1 MSTDQYGLRL
11 DVDHSIRRVP
21 ITAADD
27 ASAILTREIGAP
39 LLDHAMIPG
48 RFVLSVGDD
57 SLHTAPINALATLIA
72 QWLGLIDQRYHGTA
86 MLTFYDNTRV
96 AGIAEH
102 QLTVI
107 ETIARRFA
115 TDIAA
120 PNDGPLRLS
129 LRTVILPGA

>member
-1 MSTDQYGLRL
+1 MGTDQYGLRL
-11 DVDHSIRRVP
+11 GVDHSIRRVP
-21 ITAADD
+21 IASADD
-27 ASAILTREIGAP
+27 TSAILTREIGAL

-57 SLHTAPINALATLIA
+57 SLHTAPVNALATLIA

-86 MLTFYDNTRV
+86 MLTFYDDTRV

-102 QLTVI
+102 QLAVI

-115 TDIAA
+115 IDIAA
-120 PNDGPLRLS
+120 PLHRPLRLA
-129 LRTVILPGA
+129 LRTVILPGE

>member
-11 DVDHSIRRVP
+11 GVDHSIRRVP
-21 ITAADD
+21 IAADD
-27 ASAILTREIGAP
+27 ASAILAHEIGAP
-39 LLDHAMIPG
+39 LLDHALLPG

-86 MLTFYDNTRV
+86 MLTFYNDTRV

-102 QLTVI
+102 QLAVI

-115 TDIAA
+115 SAISA
-120 PNDGPLRLS
+120 PHDRPLRLA
-129 LRTVILPGA
+129 LRTVILPGT

>member
-1 MSTDQYGLRL
+1 MSTGHYGLRL
-11 DVDHSIRRVP
+11 GVDHSIHRIR
-21 ITAADD
+21 IAATDD
-27 ASAILTREIGAP
+27 TSAILTREIGAP

-86 MLTFYDNTRV
+86 MLTFYDDTRV
-96 AGIAEH
+96 TGIAEH
-102 QLTVI
+102 QLAVI

-115 TDIAA
+115 TDIGA
-120 PNDGPLRLS
+120 PDYRPLRLA